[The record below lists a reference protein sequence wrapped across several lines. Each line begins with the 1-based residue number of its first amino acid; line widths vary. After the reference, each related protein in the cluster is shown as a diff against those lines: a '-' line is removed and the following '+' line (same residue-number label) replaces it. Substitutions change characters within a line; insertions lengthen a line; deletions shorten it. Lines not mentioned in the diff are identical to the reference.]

1 MTLFPRPSPL
11 GRRRK
16 HGDRSQLCDEIWDE
30 AKHRINSNWRDGTHD
45 ALDEL
50 RTGELYGLSYGTGRG
65 V

>member
-16 HGDRSQLCDEIWDE
+16 HE